1 MLTVKEFSIKIGA
14 DKSSILR
21 WINEGRIPGAK
32 LMKLDNGKKSCYMIP
47 DDAVRPESKY
57 HLSNRAD
64 AYESKFKPDTSKIVD
79 KERKKQLDFVSAH
92 LTWSVRSIA
101 HNLGVS
107 TDEVRELFNELLSM
121 GGGMNE

>member
-1 MLTVKEFSIKIGA
+1 MLTVREFSIKIGA

-57 HLSNRAD
+57 HLSDRAD
-64 AYESKFKPDTSKIVD
+64 AYAGKFKPDTSKIVD
-79 KERKKQLDFVSAH
+79 KEHRKQLDFVAEH

-107 TDEVRELFNELLSM
+107 TGEVRELFDELLSI